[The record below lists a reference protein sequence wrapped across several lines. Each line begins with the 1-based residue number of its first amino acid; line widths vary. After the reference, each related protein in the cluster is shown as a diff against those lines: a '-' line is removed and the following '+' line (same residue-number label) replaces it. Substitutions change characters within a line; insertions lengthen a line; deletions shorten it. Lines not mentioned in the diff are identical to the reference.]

1 MIEKALLIAVIV
13 TALFIGAGAVGHAA
27 SRPLCD
33 VAAALSGGQARC
45 AP

>member
-13 TALFIGAGAVGHAA
+13 ALFIGAGAVGHAA